1 MKKAILLVALS
12 VMSVLAFAQNY
23 RYVEEDSGYGSYE
36 QRQYQAAPQYREPRY
51 DDRQQQYGRSQ
62 QYGQQQY
69 QYRNPNEFEVDILE
83 AREVMLK
90 GNGSTGTTMAY
101 GGGGAAL
108 GGLIG
113 SRVGKGNGK
122 KVATVA
128 GALIGAGAGAA
139 MAPSEQ
145 IRGQELAI
153 RHVGSSTVNV
163 IVQPGTGLRAGDR
176 GIATFQNGEVRVQ
189 RARY

>member
-23 RYVEEDSGYGSYE
+23 RYVDEDAGYGSYE
-36 QRQYQAAPQYREPRY
+36 QRQYQAAPQYPSQRY
-51 DDRQQQYGRSQ
+51 DDRQQQYGRPQ
-62 QYGQQQY
+62 QYGQQY
-69 QYRNPNEFEVDILE
+69 QYRNPNEFEVEILE

-90 GNGSTGTTMAY
+90 GNGGTGTTMAY

-113 SRVGKGNGK
+113 SRMGKGNGK

-139 MAPSEQ
+139 MAPAEQ

-153 RHVGSSTVNV
+153 RHVGSTTVNV